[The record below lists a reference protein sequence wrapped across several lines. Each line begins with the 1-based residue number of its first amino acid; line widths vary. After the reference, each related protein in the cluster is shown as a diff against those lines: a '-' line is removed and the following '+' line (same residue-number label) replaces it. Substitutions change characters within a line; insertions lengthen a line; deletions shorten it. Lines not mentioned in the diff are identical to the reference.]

1 MRGLITFLAAVS
13 SLASG
18 MPSSWCQQGMSSVEA
33 FRVVSQGGVPS
44 DWTHRHVFFSA
55 ASTAGTNV
63 DDLRRDP
70 RYWLQQLQRPG
81 SQDPG
86 SAEALD
92 GAAITAAQAVLQEQ
106 RKSEGEQWDGNWRW
120 GKDERAIGERKR
132 QRLRRDWTQT
142 FQTGGTVYTFSSPT
156 YPAKFSFLA
165 SNPAPNCSTDYVVYT
180 LPTGG
185 SSFPGNFNII
195 AFNNLYVDAAGGSTF
210 CPGTAPTAMFDYNAS
225 SAGGILNGS
234 PALSLNGALIAF
246 VENAPSANGGA
257 VFHVLKWKSGN
268 IQTVDTKFPAA
279 FNGTALTNCTTNL
292 AVAPCEYNLQ
302 YTPSASREPATLSS
316 PFIDYAT
323 DTAYVSDDGGNV
335 YAIAPVFTAT
345 SSNPPAVLSGWP
357 VNVGAS
363 VILTPPVYDH
373 RSKNVFVSSSTG
385 TEFFVKTAASTT
397 GSCLSGIAP
406 CVGSNTFAFTGGGV
420 IQEGSLVDGSTGRV
434 WVFGTQTG
442 GTTGSYVVQTDTAL
456 TAASVVKDT
465 TGAGTLNV
473 VRPGTPNNNYFTSVA
488 TGDFYVC
495 GQSAAGAAELY
506 AFGFNASGVMNSVR
520 VTGSPLLLLNGNKND
535 PCTGAMTEVFNR
547 SDSGGTDL
555 LFTGIKGN
563 CLGTGPGTSG
573 CVMSFNIT
581 SAFPS
586 TDLDELAGVGGM
598 AGIIIDNV
606 TDASSTK
613 LTTNI
618 YSILLGGQS
627 CVDYLGSNHTGN
639 CAVSATQSGLQ

>member
-55 ASTAGTNV
+55 TSTAGTNV

-495 GQSAAGAAELY
+495 DQSAAGAAELY